1 MIGGLWDHSNQAAK
15 VAAMPLIGPG
25 LSELNIGSILKFD
38 LKRNNCCASR
48 ACEGVTSFRYR

>member
-1 MIGGLWDHSNQAAK
+1 
-15 VAAMPLIGPG
+15 MPLIGPG